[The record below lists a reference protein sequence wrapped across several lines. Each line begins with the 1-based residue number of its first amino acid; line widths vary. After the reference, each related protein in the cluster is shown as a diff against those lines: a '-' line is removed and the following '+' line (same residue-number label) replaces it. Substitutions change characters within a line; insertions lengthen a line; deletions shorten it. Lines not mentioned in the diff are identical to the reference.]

1 MEEWATITSEQCV
14 RLVSPTGGVLKLSL
28 PTKTFV
34 RSIKSISVSVFNTF
48 SLLFHRSILL
58 HNLISELICMYG
70 LLGLLPTSDEHVMS
84 TAPLEIYLLRKNSDQ
99 CYHNSVQYL
108 FYPLYLL
115 FAALFANKDVLFM
128 SYWII
133 CLSPQI

>member
-1 MEEWATITSEQCV
+1 MHATSFSYRRRLEALIT
-14 RLVSPTGGVLKLSL
+14 
-28 PTKTFV
+28 TKTFI

-58 HNLISELICMYG
+58 HNLISEPICMYG

-84 TAPLEIYLLRKNSDQ
+84 TAPLKIYLLRKNSDQ

-108 FYPLYLL
+108 FYPLYRL
-115 FAALFANKDVLFM
+115 FAALFCFICKCLTLLRILFM
-128 SYWII
+128 LYWII